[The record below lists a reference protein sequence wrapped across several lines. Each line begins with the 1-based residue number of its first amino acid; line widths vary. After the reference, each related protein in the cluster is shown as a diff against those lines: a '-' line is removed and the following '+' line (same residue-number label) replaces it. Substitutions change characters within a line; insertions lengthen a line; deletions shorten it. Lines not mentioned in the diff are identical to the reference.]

1 MILSLSARPEVFYTV
16 IEDEFKPTTD
26 MNTMLF
32 TVATQPTKRQNKMCI
47 TLYWKLKKDNTEF
60 IMGRTCVVTLM
71 VLVVF
76 QIADKKLHRN
86 FDLLGSMLWTPK
98 PEIIIMKKNVMTTF
112 NCRVFGYRTLY
123 LNVPIKMQIRLVKFM
138 RLMLPR
144 SILHTRTTNFLNFKS
159 SSTQNKVRVY
169 FNDKNLGTLVICM
182 LQ

>member
-16 IEDEFKPTTD
+16 IEDEFKPIID

-47 TLYWKLKKDNTEF
+47 TLNCKLKKDNTEF

-86 FDLLGSMLWTPK
+86 FDLLGSML
-98 PEIIIMKKNVMTTF
+98 
-112 NCRVFGYRTLY
+112 
-123 LNVPIKMQIRLVKFM
+123 
-138 RLMLPR
+138 
-144 SILHTRTTNFLNFKS
+144 
-159 SSTQNKVRVY
+159 
-169 FNDKNLGTLVICM
+169 
-182 LQ
+182 